1 MCHYVI
7 VYKIYYNMKK
17 NKKHKMK
24 FKYKFLISMIII
36 FILAFVYLINI
47 VNPIIFNYN
56 KAIVEHNSIDLLN
69 NSIESSLSNYLYEDL
84 VSIQK
89 NDSGDI
95 TLISCNSANVNK
107 LANSITIKCQ
117 TDLKSLENTGIKVAL
132 LTFTGLPFLNGIGP
146 KINIKTT
153 PVGYCDSKYVSKF
166 TACGINQ
173 TLHQLSI
180 VVTAKVDVLLPVKT
194 FEVEV
199 NTEVLV
205 CESVIVGK
213 IPQVY
218 LNTGIIG
225 NNMNLTP

>member
-1 MCHYVI
+1 
-7 VYKIYYNMKK
+7 MKK
-17 NKKHKMK
+17 NKKRKMK
-24 FKYKFLISMIII
+24 LKYKFLISLIII
-36 FILAFVYLINI
+36 FVLGFIYLTTI

-56 KAIVEHNSIDLLN
+56 KAIVEHNSVDLLN
-69 NSIESSLSNYLYEDL
+69 NSIKNSLSDYLYEDL
-84 VSIQK
+84 VTIQK

-95 TLISCNSANVNK
+95 TLISCNSSNVNK
-107 LANSITIKCQ
+107 LSNAITTKCQ
-117 TDLKSLENTGIKVAL
+117 TDLKTLENTGINIAL

-166 TACGINQ
+166 TSCGINQ

-180 VVTAKVDVLLPVKT
+180 IVSAKVDVLLPIKT
-194 FEVEV
+194 FEIQV

-205 CESVIVGK
+205 CESIIVGK

-225 NNMNLTP
+225 NNMDLTP